1 MRNVVTQHL
10 QVFSFKQRPVQ
21 KQQTHHKLS
30 TSLFICCFFLFCS
43 LFAQADPG
51 TAVTITAK
59 GTRVIDV
66 LNAIEKQTN
75 YFFYYNKQAIDVNRK
90 VDIVVKNESLQN
102 VLTKLFSGTDVDFF
116 FVKDHIVLKKKT
128 ETTEHA
134 VANTIVDISPV
145 LYDTIKPKSLP
156 GTIITGVIK
165 DYKGSP
171 LDGVTITVKGSTI
184 KKTSDADGKF
194 SINIP
199 SKNSTLIFSYVGYTS
214 KEMVAGEQTALSIF
228 LQEDASQKLTDVVV
242 IGYGDQVKK
251 KLSTSIG
258 SIKGAEVNELPVAT
272 LGDVLAAKVAGVD
285 ITSSLGGQP
294 GVAADVTIRGLGSLG
309 SSNAP
314 LYVVD
319 GYPLESV
326 EQFTAINPADIAT
339 IDILKDA
346 ASASIYGSRASNGVV
361 IVTTKRGKVGKA
373 RFNFSTYTGVQQL
386 AHKVALMDSAEY
398 MHQETLLNTQR
409 NGKMDLTGPYFGN
422 TDWQDEMY
430 KSAWM
435 TTANLTASG
444 GTDNVLYNLSAS
456 YLDQKGVE
464 ITSSFKRYGLR
475 FNLDAKLNNKLK
487 LGINLAPNYSIQY
500 AVPSGGNFTATNDN
514 SYGSSGAV
522 PNVVYSA
529 LLMPPIV
536 PTLMPD
542 GRFGQP
548 DFFPAA
554 VNWSGVNVLNP
565 VAVLTSISNINRNFQ
580 ILGNAYLQ
588 WSVTKDLTY
597 KLNTGGNVS
606 SYLNNAYVSDI
617 TPTQNATLAS
627 FMNPNPNSIYAG
639 ETSYRG
645 IDWLLE
651 NTVTYNHIFNQKHH
665 LNVLL
670 LQSAQKFS
678 STQDQVSGTTGTYT
692 TDIIQNPAASG
703 LALGNVTYDIYSYVS
718 YAARVN
724 YDYKSKYLLS
734 ASIRDD
740 GSSKFGAANRYGVF
754 RSISGGWRVKEESF
768 MKNIDWV
775 SELKLRVS
783 YGETGNANIGSFTWL
798 NSIVSSNYNFGASG
812 SGSGVRN
819 FGTNPSGYY
828 NPDLTW
834 EKNHQL
840 DIGLELGVLKDRIYL
855 TADIYR
861 KETFA
866 MIQSK
871 TLLGDVG
878 YAQTYKTNVG
888 NLMNEGL
895 ELGLNTVNIKS
906 KDFSWTTSFNITFNR
921 NKVLS
926 LGGPQTLTPSNA
938 ITGWNNVFQIMVGR
952 PIGDIYGYKVDGI
965 LHNAAEAA
973 AAPKFDTYAP
983 QAGDM
988 KYVDVNNDGVISVA
1002 DRTIIG
1008 NARPKFIAGMTNMFK
1023 YKAFDLSFVLQ
1034 ARYGSNIVNGNLRNA
1049 FGSAGFN
1056 MPKQFLD
1063 NMYLTAKPDADV
1075 KYPNVALSGA
1085 YGFVSALTS
1094 LAVENG
1100 SYLRMRNVTAGY
1112 TFTPKLLQ
1120 RMKLQSLRIYVSGQN
1135 LFTITKY
1142 TGYNP
1147 EVSVNGNSVSAPG
1160 IDQGVYPATRNFV
1173 AGLNVGF

>member
-1 MRNVVTQHL
+1 MKKTHCALLRVRL
-10 QVFSFKQRPVQ
+10 CPKQ
-21 KQQTHHKLS
+21 TILAMKLS
-30 TSLFICCFFLFCS
+30 ALMLLVSLTVCGHGISQNKFTIREKNAS
-43 LFAQADPG
+43 LAAIFKTIEKQSNYRFVYSNDIVPDKLQAALSIKDASINEVLSQLLATYNLSYKIIDDRLVVISEKEVAAARDKITG
-51 TAVTITAK
+51 VVVNKTTGEVIGGASVTIKGTAK
-59 GTRVIDV
+59 GVAADARGIFQVEAVTGATLVVSFVGFDVTEMTVPAKTDTLRVLLAPSSSS
-66 LNAIEKQTN
+66 LNE
-75 YFFYYNKQAIDVNRK
+75 
-90 VDIVVKNESLQN
+90 
-102 VLTKLFSGTDVDFF
+102 
-116 FVKDHIVLKKKT
+116 
-128 ETTEHA
+128 
-134 VANTIVDISPV
+134 
-145 LYDTIKPKSLP
+145 
-156 GTIITGVIK
+156 
-165 DYKGSP
+165 
-171 LDGVTITVKGSTI
+171 
-184 KKTSDADGKF
+184 
-194 SINIP
+194 
-199 SKNSTLIFSYVGYTS
+199 
-214 KEMVAGEQTALSIF
+214 
-228 LQEDASQKLTDVVV
+228 VVV
-242 IGYGDQVKK
+242 IGYGDQTKK
-251 KLSTSIG
+251 KLSTSIS
-258 SIKGAEVNELPVAT
+258 SIKASDISELPVAS
-272 LGDVLAAKVAGVD
+272 LSDALAAKAAGVD

-294 GVAADVTIRGLGSLG
+294 GVGADVTIRGLGSLG
-309 SSNAP
+309 SSNVP

-319 GYPLESV
+319 GYPLESAD
-326 EQFTAINPADIAT
+326 QFFAINPADIAT

-346 ASASIYGSRASNGVV
+346 AAASIYGSRASNGVV
-361 IVTTKRGKVGKA
+361 IVTTKRGKAGKA
-373 RFNFSTYTGVQQL
+373 KFNFSTYTGIQQL
-386 AHKVALMDSAEY
+386 AHKVELMDSAEY
-398 MHQETLLNTQR
+398 MHQATLLNKQR
-409 NGKMDLTGPYFGN
+409 NGKIDLTGPYFGN

-444 GTDNVLYNLSAS
+444 GTNNVTYNISAS

-475 FNLDAKLNNKLK
+475 ANLDARLNDKLK
-487 LGINLAPNYSIQY
+487 LGLNISPNYSVQY
-500 AVPSGGNFTATNDN
+500 AVPSGGNFTGTNDP

-536 PTLMPD
+536 PKFMPD
-542 GRFGQP
+542 GRYGQP

-565 VAVLTSISNINRNFQ
+565 VAVLTSINNINRNFN
-580 ILGNAYLQ
+580 ILGNAFLQ

-597 KLNTGGNVS
+597 KLNTGGNVA

-627 FMNPNPNSIYAG
+627 FLNPNPNSIYAG
-639 ETSYRG
+639 ETSYRSLS
-645 IDWLLE
+645 WLVE
-651 NTVTYNHIFNQKHH
+651 NTLTYNHTFQKAHH

-692 TDIIQNPAASG
+692 SNVIQNPSAS
-703 LALGNVTYDIYSYVS
+703 ALTVGSVAYDVYTFVS

-734 ASIRDD
+734 TSIRRD
-740 GSSKFGAANRYGVF
+740 GSSKFGANERFGTFKSA
-754 RSISGGWRVKEESF
+754 SAAWRITEESF
-768 MKNIDWV
+768 MKKINWI

-798 NSIVSSNYNFGASG
+798 NSIVSSNYNFGANSSG
-812 SGSGVRN
+812 SGIRN
-819 FGTNPSGYY
+819 FGTNQTGYY
-828 NPDLTW
+828 NPDLSW

-840 DIGLELGVLKDRIYL
+840 DIGLELGILKDRLYL
-855 TADIYR
+855 TADLYR

-878 YAQTYKTNVG
+878 YAQTYKTNTG
-888 NLMNEGL
+888 NLRNEGL
-895 ELGLNTVNIKS
+895 ELGLNTVNLRNKNFTWS
-906 KDFSWTTSFNITFNR
+906 TNFNITFSR

-952 PIGDIYGYKVDGI
+952 PIGDIYGYKVEGI

-983 QAGDM
+983 QPGDM
-988 KYVDVNNDGVISVA
+988 KYVDVNGDGVISVA

-1008 NARPKFIAGMTNMFK
+1008 NARPKFIAGMTNTFK

-1063 NMYLTAKPDADV
+1063 NMYLSADPEANV
-1075 KYPNVALSGA
+1075 KYPNVSLSGA
-1085 YGFVSALTS
+1085 YNFVSTLTA
-1094 LAVENG
+1094 LAVEDG
-1100 SYLRMRNVTAGY
+1100 SYLRMRNITAGY
-1112 TFTPKLLQ
+1112 TFTPQLL
-1120 RMKLQSLRIYVSGQN
+1120 RKMKLDNLRVYVSGQN
-1135 LFTITKY
+1135 VFTITKY

-1160 IDQGVYPATRNFV
+1160 IDQGVYPATRNLV
-1173 AGLNVGF
+1173 IGVSVGF